1 MGRWGN
7 SCSDVFILD
16 TNRVKGQLYA
26 LGHFTATEISPTAAD
41 NQSVRDG
48 MDVTTDLASFKFL
61 LHLLE
66 IKPQSVGRRALGL
79 VTVTIP
85 TESTWQLQVMK
96 Y

>member
-7 SCSDVFILD
+7 SCSDVFNLD
-16 TNRVKGQLYA
+16 TNRVKGQL
-26 LGHFTATEISPTAAD
+26 GHFTAREISPTAPD

-48 MDVTTDLASFKFL
+48 MGVTTDMASLKFF

-85 TESTWQLQVMK
+85 TGSTWQLEVMK